1 MSKCWCS
8 IAPAPW
14 SVAVTTRILILGGT
28 GEARLLAY
36 RFAGHDDLVVTTSM
50 AGRTKTP
57 RVPAGTLRSGG
68 FGGPEGLADYLTDE
82 AIDMLIDA
90 THPFAAQISANAARA
105 CLVSDVPR
113 LMLIRDPWVAA
124 PGDRWIEAAD
134 TEDAARRL
142 TAFSG
147 PVFLAIGRQELAAFA
162 GLGDLHFVLRMV
174 DRPDGPL
181 PISNAKVLRGR
192 GPFLLASEK
201 ALLAKHQIA
210 VLVVKNAGGESGH
223 AKLVAAAES
232 GLPVIMIRRP
242 DLPDGERV
250 ETVDAA
256 LAWVEER
263 TH

>member
-1 MSKCWCS
+1 ML
-8 IAPAPW
+8 APW

-28 GEARLLAY
+28 GEARVLAY
-36 RFAGHDDLVVTTSM
+36 RFAGRDDLMVTTSL

-57 RVPAGTLRSGG
+57 RVPAGTLRSGS

-82 AIDMLIDA
+82 AIDLLIDA
-90 THPFAAQISANAARA
+90 THPFAARISANAARA

-113 LMLIRDPWVAA
+113 LMLVRDSWVAG

-134 TEDAARRL
+134 TEEAARRL
-142 TAFSG
+142 AAFPG

-162 GLGDLHFVLRMV
+162 GLGERHVVVRTV

-192 GPFLLASEK
+192 GPFRLASEK
-201 ALLAKHQIA
+201 ALLAKHGIA

-223 AKLVAAAES
+223 AKLVAAADA

-242 DLPDGERV
+242 VLPEGERV
-250 ETVDAA
+250 KTVDAA

-263 TH
+263 TR